1 MDKNR
6 LVEALYAADAA
17 RPRSKQVAIGVSALG
32 GCRRQVWHKLNG
44 DTETNATKRLAAIMG
59 TAIHASIEQAFA
71 GAKDVLIEH
80 RVEIDG
86 LPPATI
92 DFYDVAAGEVV
103 DWKTIKLSGVNW
115 FVSKQKQWQVQVYGY
130 LMAKS
135 GFEVKTVTLVGI
147 PRDGDEGDIVIHSEP
162 YDENIALEAL
172 AWLKDVEALTEAPAP
187 ERDAGFCKNYCGF
200 YGSVCAGIPKDLSGE
215 LITDARAT
223 DSAKRYIEI
232 NGLISQLESEKDGL
246 KEALTGVTGV
256 TMDGIKVSWSEVR
269 GRETVDLDQVK
280 AMLPIVPMKT
290 GAPTMRL
297 SVK

>member
-130 LMAKS
+130 LMARS

-147 PRDGDEGDIVIHSEP
+147 PRDGDEGDIIIHSEP
-162 YDENIALEAL
+162 YDEAIALEAL
-172 AWLKDVEALTEAPAP
+172 AWLKDVEAMTEAPAP
-187 ERDAGFCKNYCGF
+187 ERDAGFCKSYCGF

-215 LITDARAT
+215 LITDART
-223 DSAKRYIEI
+223 TNSAKRYVEI
-232 NGLISQLESEKDGL
+232 NGLISALESEKDGL

-269 GRETVDLDQVK
+269 GRESVDLDQVK

>member
-1 MDKNR
+1 MEKSR
-6 LVEALYAADAA
+6 LVAALYAADEA
-17 RPRSKQVAIGVSALG
+17 RPRSQQTAIGVSSLG
-32 GCRRQVWHKLNG
+32 GCRRQVWHKLRG
-44 DTETNATKRLAAIMG
+44 DEGNNPTKRLAAIMG
-59 TAIHASIEQAFA
+59 TAIHAAIEQAFA
-71 GAKDVLIEH
+71 GTEDVLIEH

-115 FVSKQKQWQVQVYGY
+115 FMSKQKQWQVQVYGY

-135 GFEVKTVTLVGI
+135 GYEVKTVTIVGI
-147 PRDGDEGDIVIHSEP
+147 PRDGDEGDIIVHSEP
-162 YDENIALEAL
+162 YDEAIALEAL
-172 AWLKDVEALTEAPAP
+172 AWLKDVESMEAAPAP
-187 ERDAGFCKNYCGF
+187 ERDAGFCKQYCRF
-200 YGSVCAGIPKDLSGE
+200 YGSLCAGIPKDLSGE

-223 DSAKRYIEI
+223 DSAKRYVEI
-232 NGLISQLESEKDGL
+232 NNLISSLESEKDGL

-269 GRETVDLDQVK
+269 GRETVDIDQVK

>member
-1 MDKNR
+1 MEKSR
-6 LVEALYAADAA
+6 LVQALYAADAA
-17 RPRSKQVAIGVSALG
+17 RPRSQQSAVGVSALG
-32 GCRRQVWHKLNG
+32 GCRRQVWHKLQG
-44 DTETNATKRLAAIMG
+44 DEGHNPTKRLAAIMG
-59 TAIHASIEQAFA
+59 TAIHAAIEQAFA
-71 GAKDVLIEH
+71 GAEDVLIEH

-115 FVSKQKQWQVQVYGY
+115 FMSKQKQWQVQTYGY
-130 LMAKS
+130 LMAKA
-135 GFEVKTVTLVGI
+135 GYEVKTVTIVGI

-162 YDENIALEAL
+162 YDEAIALEAL
-172 AWLKDVEALTEAPAP
+172 AWLKDVESMEVAPAP
-187 ERDAGFCKNYCGF
+187 ERDAGFCKSYCGY

-215 LITDARAT
+215 LITDARTT

-232 NGLISQLESEKDGL
+232 NGLINKLESEKDGL
-246 KEALTGVTGV
+246 KEVLTGVSGV
-256 TMDGIKVSWSEVR
+256 TMDGIKVSWSEIR
-269 GRETVDLDQVK
+269 GRETVDIDQVK

-297 SVK
+297 TVK

>member
-6 LVEALYAADAA
+6 LIQALHAADEA
-17 RPRSKQVAIGVSALG
+17 RPRSQQVAIGVSALG

-44 DTETNATKRLAAIMG
+44 DTGTNATKRLAAIMG
-59 TAIHASIEQAFA
+59 TAIHAAIEQAFA
-71 GAKDVLIEH
+71 GADNVLIEH
-80 RVEIDG
+80 RVEIEG

-115 FVSKQKQWQVQVYGY
+115 FVSKQKQWQVQTYGY
-130 LMAKS
+130 LMARD
-135 GFEVKTVTLVGI
+135 GYDVKTVTLVGI

-162 YDENIALEAL
+162 YDEAIALEAL
-172 AWLKDVEALTEAPAP
+172 AWLKDVESMTVAPAP
-187 ERDAGFCKNYCGF
+187 ERDAVFCKQYCGF
-200 YGSVCAGIPKDLSGE
+200 YGSLCAGIPKDLSGE
-215 LITDARAT
+215 LITDARTT

-232 NGLISQLESEKDGL
+232 NGLINKLDSEKEGL
-246 KEALTGVTGV
+246 KEILTGVSGV

-269 GRETVDLDQVK
+269 GRETVDLEQVK

-290 GAPTMRL
+290 GAPTLRL